1 MKTATQTQR
10 RKARKKLADSPE
22 IRIETQ
28 DGGNGPRWVKADLV
42 DIIDR
47 GCGLALMSPLRP
59 GSIVLV
65 RDRSGENRAGV
76 RWCIGKIDGTFR
88 AGLEFL
94 DGRPG
99 FAVDEQ
105 SAPLGDP
112 HRLDL
117 YEVMQLSPKADQGII
132 SHVYRL
138 LAMRYHPDNAE
149 TGDNEMFL
157 RLSQAYQVLSH
168 PERRANYDRHAH
180 AGGQGS
186 RKAADREGASIR
198 RQDTAPSAGPLRGW
212 NTALR
217 HS

>member
-1 MKTATQTQR
+1 MEAASKTQR
-10 RKARKKLADSPE
+10 RKVRRKPAGAPV
-22 IRIETQ
+22 IRIETK
-28 DGGNGPRWVKADLV
+28 DSGNSPRWVKADLV
-42 DIIDR
+42 DVIDR
-47 GCGLALMSPLRP
+47 GCGLALMSPLEP

-65 RDRSGENRAGV
+65 RGTSGDNRAGV
-76 RWCIGKIDGTFR
+76 RWCIGKTDGTFR

-94 DGRPG
+94 DGRAA
-99 FAVDEQ
+99 FTLDEA
-105 SAPLGDP
+105 SAQPLDP
-112 HRLDL
+112 RPHDL

-168 PERRANYDRHAH
+168 PEKRASYDRRAQAT
-180 AGGQGS
+180 GQVP
-186 RKAADREGASIR
+186 RKAADWETTSVR
-198 RQDTAPSAGPLRGW
+198 RQDTASTSPLRGW